1 MICERRSPH
10 TSLRDSDRFLHD
22 DGHVLGEEA
31 LDLIGIADEL
41 ERRALTHEKVIS
53 QLDLPRAR
61 HLRDLA
67 SRIRRVVD
75 TSEGDGDRDA
85 VHGEVVGLRL
95 EAMCSLLEEPVQ
107 APPVSLRSPVPRPG
121 AEEPK
126 SEPRVAPSGWSGQS
140 AGPAPTLAEAAI
152 PIGRVRRR
160 G

>member
-67 SRIRRVVD
+67 S
-75 TSEGDGDRDA
+75 
-85 VHGEVVGLRL
+85 
-95 EAMCSLLEEPVQ
+95 
-107 APPVSLRSPVPRPG
+107 PP
-121 AEEPK
+121 
-126 SEPRVAPSGWSGQS
+126 
-140 AGPAPTLAEAAI
+140 
-152 PIGRVRRR
+152 
-160 G
+160 